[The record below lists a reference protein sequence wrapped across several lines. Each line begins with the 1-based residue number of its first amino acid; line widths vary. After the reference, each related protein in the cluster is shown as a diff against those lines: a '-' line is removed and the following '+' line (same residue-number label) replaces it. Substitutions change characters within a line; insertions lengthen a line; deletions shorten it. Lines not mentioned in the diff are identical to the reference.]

1 MTPECAVGVTGV
13 RFDFTFV
20 KTCNVVLHTP
30 SHPLSDSTRLHRRLA
45 CRRFALPANKDLQH
59 LAKKVLP
66 RQKMVFCDTIVRR
79 VGVQIRSMTLVQLT
93 LLHIINRKERPPN
106 MKHTDRGRQREIRAY
121 ALEEFGTHFQQLE
134 DHRHD
139 LHTQSTTGRGQVLQ
153 NLTQVM

>member
-79 VGVQIRSMTLVQLT
+79 VGVQIRSMTRVQIT
-93 LLHIINRKERPPN
+93 LLHIINRRERLPI
-106 MKHTDRGRQREIRAY
+106 MKQIRAY
-121 ALEEFGTHFQQLE
+121 AFGGFGIYFSKSKIREMPHS
-134 DHRHD
+134 
-139 LHTQSTTGRGQVLQ
+139 QSTTGRGQVLQ